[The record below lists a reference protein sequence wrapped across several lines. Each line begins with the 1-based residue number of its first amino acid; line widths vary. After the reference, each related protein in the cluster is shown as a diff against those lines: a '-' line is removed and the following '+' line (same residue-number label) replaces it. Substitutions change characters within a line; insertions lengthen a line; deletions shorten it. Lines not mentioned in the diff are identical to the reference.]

1 MKNILKYSAAAAM
14 SVLALA
20 SCEEMENYQTTI
32 DAAPKLT
39 YVNLKGGDTFSTRI
53 THRPIGSQ
61 GSFHTEFQPNCN
73 TTSHGD
79 VTVTV
84 ELDPG
89 LVAEYNQKH
98 GTNYVALPGE
108 YIKITNPSVR
118 IAADTTAARDTV
130 KIDLDEGQDLSKLTE
145 RAYLAPFSLTSDG
158 LQTSEQKGYLWFIV
172 STETNIIR
180 PISSE
185 NDLVGFTAG
194 GSTDWTADCGNF
206 ANLFDGNT
214 SSYVTF
220 EAGNSVIVDMKKE
233 LMVTGLK
240 LNTSSMS
247 ATSIEYSIDGL
258 QWSQAGTPVEGEYS
272 YSDRVWCAAVYDYFS
287 ARYLRLTFE
296 SYSRVNELEIYMI
309 ESTEPTLYT
318 QTGVDN
324 TVSGKI
330 VHVKGVGSS
339 SDFSSAFKVYTT
351 ISSDKGYN
359 VNVSVD
365 NSLIAAY
372 NEKHKTSYAQMPS
385 ENIDLQNASMEIA
398 AGDNATPDEVKLA
411 LKGDLTGLT
420 DENGYL
426 IPLTMKASGAVTSE
440 SRGTVYAVIV
450 PETKLIKSI
459 KSADEITGFLAGGK
473 NSWSA
478 DCDDSASLFDG
489 DNGTSV
495 YFNGSDNVLTVNL
508 GGKHLVT
515 GLDLYTYRLKNISI
529 EFSLDGTSWKSAGT
543 ADEGDV
549 VFSGGSSNYRQGDYY
564 VAFGEYLEASY
575 LRLSFDFNM
584 NYSYYNRIGEI
595 NVYEIE
601 STEPTIYTI
610 CGADNTFT
618 GEIVHHITAGSK
630 GSLSAEFNV
639 MTTISSAGGW
649 SVKAEGEAS
658 LVSSY
663 NSKNGTKYAP
673 LDPSYIA
680 ITGSPCQIGAGA
692 TRSEGKISLAL
703 TGDVSK
709 LTNADGYLLPIR
721 LSASGAVTST
731 NRGIVYVVITTR
743 KSAEAIRSISS
754 ASDIEGTEVA
764 DRTGW
769 KIIACDEGGIYT
781 ADSKPYSSLFDG
793 SRDTYVRTWGGP
805 ITFTVDLGKEYDMT
819 GFVITARSG
828 NYERYQPN
836 SVYIEGSTDG
846 SEYVELGTASTSAG
860 TLLNA
865 SPSSYG
871 AFYGVKVRYLKINAD
886 YGGSNMGTAEFNI
899 YAK

>member
-1 MKNILKYSAAAAM
+1 M

-32 DAAPKLT
+32 DAAPKLA

-53 THRPIGSQ
+53 THRPVGSQ

-73 TTSHGD
+73 TTNHGD

-84 ELDPG
+84 ELDTA

-98 GTNYVALPGE
+98 GTDYEALPEE

-130 KIDLDEGQDLSKLTE
+130 KIDLDEEQDLSKLTE
-145 RAYLAPFSLTSDG
+145 RAYLAPFKLTSEG
-158 LQTSEQKGYLWFIV
+158 LQASEQKGNIWLV
-172 STETNIIR
+172 VNTETNIIR
-180 PISSE
+180 PITSE

-194 GSTDWTADCGNF
+194 GSTEWTADCGNF

-214 SSYVTF
+214 GSYVSF
-220 EAGNSVIVDMKKE
+220 EAGSSVIVDMKKE

-240 LNTSSMS
+240 LNTSSTA
-247 ATSIEYSIDGL
+247 ATSIEYSTDGL
-258 QWSQAGTPVEGEYS
+258 EWSQAGTPVSGEYS
-272 YSDRVWCAAVYDYFS
+272 YSNRVWCAAVYDYFS

-296 SYSRVNELEIYMI
+296 SYSRVNELEVYMI

-351 ISSDKGYN
+351 ISSDKGYS

-365 NSLIAAY
+365 NSLVAAY
-372 NEKHKTSYAQMPS
+372 NEKHKTSYVQMPS
-385 ENIDLQNASMEIA
+385 ENIDIQNASMEIA
-398 AGDNATPDEVKLA
+398 AGDNATPEEVKLA

-420 DENGYL
+420 NENGYL

-450 PETKLIKSI
+450 PETKLIKAI
-459 KSADEITGFLAGGK
+459 KSPDEIIGFVAGGRS
-473 NSWSA
+473 SWSA
-478 DCDDSASLFDG
+478 DCDDAANLFDD
-489 DNGTSV
+489 DNNSAV
-495 YFNGSDNVLTVNL
+495 YFQGSGNVLTVNL

-515 GLDLYTYRLKNISI
+515 GIKLYTYNVRNVNVQYSV
-529 EFSLDGTSWKSAGT
+529 DGNTWKSAGT
-543 ADEGDV
+543 ADASDV
-549 VFSGGSSNYRQGDYY
+549 YFSTSSNYRFGDYY
-564 VAFGEYLEASY
+564 IAFGEYLEASY
-575 LRLSFDFNM
+575 IRLAFDYYM
-584 NYSYYNRIGEI
+584 SSSYYCRMAEFNI
-595 NVYEIE
+595 YEIE

-610 CGADNTFT
+610 CGNDNVFT
-618 GEIVHHITAGSK
+618 GEIVHHVTAGSK

-639 MTTISSAGGW
+639 MTTIASADGW
-649 SVKAEGEAS
+649 SVKAEGDAS
-658 LVSSY
+658 LVSAY
-663 NSKNGTKYAP
+663 NSKNGTKYAA
-673 LDPSYIA
+673 LDPSYLS
-680 ITGSPCQIGAGA
+680 ITGSPCQIAAGA

-709 LTNADGYLLPIR
+709 LTNVNGYLLPIR

-731 NRGIVYVVITTR
+731 SRGIVYVVITTR
-743 KSAEAIRSISS
+743 KSAEAIKSISS
-754 ASDIEGTEVA
+754 ASEIEGTEVA
-764 DRTGW
+764 DRSGW
-769 KIIACDEGGIYT
+769 KIVACDEDGIYT
-781 ADSKPYSSLFDG
+781 ADSSPYSSLFDG

-805 ITFTVDLGKEYDMT
+805 VTFTVDLGKEYDMT

-828 NYERYQPN
+828 SYERYQPK
-836 SVYIEGSTDG
+836 SIYIEGSTDG